1 MTGVRALS
9 VLLCH
14 AEILDSVGMQV
25 ETLSLG
31 RWRQI
36 ESSEMPCSLVFLSG
50 RPNLEFT
57 PGDQVL
63 EDQEWAPHSSTGVYK
78 CLKTALWSPK

>member
-1 MTGVRALS
+1 MWGGGQGDKLRYCQDDWGQSPKCPAVPHREIG
-9 VLLCH
+9 LC
-14 AEILDSVGMQV
+14 VGMQV

-31 RWRQI
+31 RWRQT

-57 PGDQVL
+57 PEDQVL
-63 EDQEWAPHSSTGVYK
+63 EDQE
-78 CLKTALWSPK
+78 LKQ